1 MNGEQWLGIELRHL
15 AALSAVARKRSFRAA
30 AAELGYVPSAIS
42 SQIATLERVVGT
54 RLVERSRGPSR
65 VRLTEA
71 GELLLAHAESIL
83 SRLQAAQADLREH
96 VDGAPTALR
105 VGITQSVG
113 VRILPSLM
121 QRYSERWPQVQL
133 RPREAAADLELYEG
147 VERGEL
153 ELAFVELPVP
163 EGPFEAF
170 ALMTDPYVLLVRAD
184 EPIATAGRPA
194 EVEDLA
200 ARPLISFAACRGMS
214 RVEATLE
221 ARGAEPNVVVRSDV
235 NATVQALVAAG
246 VGAAIVPRLAVDE
259 SDRMTA
265 IVEFGSSLTVPP
277 RTLALA
283 WHRDRAHTPAVRDF
297 VELAQEVAAGI
308 GRGGPALLRSA

>member
-15 AALSAVARKRSFRAA
+15 AALVAVARERSFRGAA
-30 AAELGYVPSAIS
+30 ARLGYVPSAIS
-42 SQIATLERVVGT
+42 GQIASLERAVGV
-54 RLVERSRGPSR
+54 RLVERSPGPGR
-65 VRLTEA
+65 VHLTPA
-71 GELLLAHAESIL
+71 GELLLAHAETIL
-83 SRLQAAQADLREH
+83 SRLQAAQADLGDFLVGER
-96 VDGAPTALR
+96 ATLR

-113 VRILPSLM
+113 VRILPTLM
-121 QRYSERWPQVQL
+121 QRYSARWPDVQL
-133 RPREAAADLELYEG
+133 LPHEAAADLELFER

-153 ELAFVELPVP
+153 DLAFVELPVP

-170 ALMTDPYVLLVRAD
+170 ELLTDPYVLLVRSGD
-184 EPIATAGRPA
+184 PLAGGRAVA
-194 EVEDLA
+194 EAEDVA
-200 ARPLISFAACRGMS
+200 ALPLIGYSACRGMR

-259 SDRMTA
+259 ADTRTA
-265 IVEFGSSLTVPP
+265 VVEFGRSLTVPP

-283 WHRDRAHTPAVRDF
+283 WHADRAHVQAVRDF
-297 VELAQEVAAGI
+297 VELAQEVSRDI
-308 GRGGPALLRSA
+308 SHGPRLARSA

>member
-15 AALSAVARKRSFRAA
+15 AALVAVARERSFRVAA
-30 AAELGYVPSAIS
+30 AQLGYVPSAFS
-42 SQIATLERVVGT
+42 SQIAALERAVGT

-65 VRLTEA
+65 VQLTDA

-83 SRLQAAQADLREH
+83 SRLQAAQADMGEH
-96 VDGAPTALR
+96 VEGASSVLR

-121 QRYSERWPQVQL
+121 QRYSERWPQVRL
-133 RPREAAADLELYEG
+133 LPHEAAADLELYEG

-153 ELAFVELPVP
+153 ELAFVELPGP
-163 EGPFEAF
+163 EGPFETF
-170 ALMTDPYVLLVRAD
+170 PLMTDPYVLLVRAD
-184 EPIATAGRPA
+184 DAIARERRPA
-194 EVEDLA
+194 EVDDVA
-200 ARPLISFAACRGMS
+200 GRPLISYSSCRGMR

-221 ARGAEPNVVVRSDV
+221 ARGAEPDVVFRSDV

-259 SDRMTA
+259 DDARTA
-265 IVEFGSSLTVPP
+265 VVEFGRSITVPP

-297 VELAQEVAAGI
+297 VELAQDVAAGI
-308 GRGGPALLRSA
+308 GRGSPALVRTA

>member
-15 AALSAVARKRSFRAA
+15 AALVAIDRERSFRGAA
-30 AAELGYVPSAIS
+30 ASLGYVPSAIS
-42 SQIATLERVVGT
+42 GQIAALEKAVGT

-65 VRLTEA
+65 VRLTPA

-83 SRLQAAQADLREH
+83 ARLQAAQADVGGFLERGQAE
-96 VDGAPTALR
+96 LR

-113 VRILPSLM
+113 VRILPTLM
-121 QRYSERWPQVQL
+121 QRYSERWPEVQL
-133 RPREAAADLELYEG
+133 RPREAPADLELYEG

-163 EGPFEAF
+163 DGPFEAF
-170 ALMTDPYVLLVRAD
+170 ELLTDPYVLLVRAD
-184 EPIATAGRPA
+184 DPLAGRRA
-194 EVEDLA
+194 EAEDLA
-200 ARPLISFAACRGMS
+200 ARPLIGYSACRGMR

-221 ARGAEPNVVVRSDV
+221 ARGAEPDVVVRSDV

-246 VGAAIVPRLAVDE
+246 VGSAIVPRLAVDE
-259 SDRMTA
+259 ADARTA
-265 IVEFGSSLTVPP
+265 VVEFGRSLTVPP

-283 WHRDRAHTPAVRDF
+283 WHADRTHLPAVREF
-297 VELAQEVAAGI
+297 VELAQQVARELA
-308 GRGGPALLRSA
+308 GGPRLAHSA

>member
-15 AALSAVARKRSFRAA
+15 AALVAVAKERSFRGAA
-30 AAELGYVPSAIS
+30 ARLGYVPSAIS

-65 VRLTEA
+65 VRLTDA

-83 SRLQAAQADLREH
+83 SRLHAAQADMGEY
-96 VDGAPTALR
+96 VDGASATIR

-121 QRYSERWPQVQL
+121 QRHSARWQDVQL
-133 RPREAAADLELYEG
+133 LPREAPADLELYAG
-147 VERGEL
+147 VESGEL

-163 EGPFEAF
+163 DGPFESF
-170 ALMTDPYVLLVRAD
+170 VLMTDPYVLLVRAD
-184 EPIATAGRPA
+184 APVALERRAA
-194 EVEDLA
+194 EVEDVA
-200 ARPLISFAACRGMS
+200 AQRLIGYSACRGMR

-259 SDRMTA
+259 SDARTA
-265 IVEFGSSLTVPP
+265 VVEFGRSITVPP

-297 VELAQEVAAGI
+297 VELAQQVTSELGS
-308 GRGGPALLRSA
+308 GQPALVRSA

>member
-15 AALSAVARKRSFRAA
+15 AALVAVAKERSFRGAA
-30 AAELGYVPSAIS
+30 ARLGYVPSAIS

-65 VRLTEA
+65 VRLTDA

-83 SRLQAAQADLREH
+83 SRLHAAQADMGEY
-96 VDGAPTALR
+96 VDGASATIR

-121 QRYSERWPQVQL
+121 QRYSARWQDVQL
-133 RPREAAADLELYEG
+133 LPREAPADLELYAG
-147 VERGEL
+147 VESGEL

-163 EGPFEAF
+163 DGPFESF
-170 ALMTDPYVLLVRAD
+170 VLMTDPYVLLVRAD
-184 EPIATAGRPA
+184 APVALERRAA
-194 EVEDLA
+194 EVEDVA
-200 ARPLISFAACRGMS
+200 AQRLIGYSACRGMR

-259 SDRMTA
+259 SDARTA
-265 IVEFGSSLTVPP
+265 VVEFGRSITVPP

-297 VELAQEVAAGI
+297 VELAQQVTSELGS
-308 GRGGPALLRSA
+308 GQPALVRSA